1 MAHTARMLA
10 LLAALE
16 IPQLLRDLA
25 VVLAVAGVVSV
36 VFQRLGQPVVLG
48 YLLAGALLGPYIP
61 VPIYVRDEASL
72 RELSELGVTLV
83 VFGIGLEFSL
93 SRLRGLGAGALL
105 LVVVEMGVQ
114 LLLGSAIGRAMG
126 LDPRGGL
133 FLGTLVAISS
143 TMLVQRLVSQSG
155 VDGRLRTLVLG
166 LLVVEDLGAILLL
179 ALLSAF
185 GSGAEAGWD
194 ELGATCLRLFVF
206 LASVVALGAWLV
218 PPAAKAV
225 LKLQRRET
233 TTMAALGWCLVLAL
247 VASSAGFSPALGAFL
262 AGSILAQAGAGHEV
276 EARIEGVRDL
286 FAGVFFVT
294 VGMLVDPDLL
304 QAHWG
309 LVLGIAALVLCGK
322 FVGVFLGALVAGADR
337 PVAVRAALACGQ
349 IGELNFVVAGLGVA
363 GGFLPSYYSSAA
375 VGACAVCAFV
385 APLLLQRADK
395 VALALDRAVPQRLDI
410 LTKVYASWLAE
421 LRGSG
426 ARGKRFAVLQ
436 AALSPLFVSTALL
449 SILLGAA
456 GFLWDHGTPWIARAT
471 GLGPTGSAIVLLVL
485 VALPAAS
492 LTWRLQNHARRVA
505 GMLSDA
511 ILPRVVGRMDAA
523 ATPRRALAAMAHALL
538 LFAAGLPVLVLSA
551 HFLPALASP
560 LVLALL
566 FVVVSLV
573 AWRAATQL
581 VSHVR
586 ASAEVIAEALGLGL
600 SVEELERQLQA
611 LLPGIGRIAV
621 ARVPSGA
628 DCVGRSLAELQLQS
642 ATGAEVLAAARG
654 KATQALPDDGR
665 VLAADDLLALGGSP
679 DAVQAAL
686 RLLQSTST
694 PSTPK

>member
-1 MAHTARMLA
+1 MAHTASMPT

-25 VVLAVAGVVSV
+25 LVLAVAGVVSV

-61 VPIYVRDEASL
+61 VPLYVRDEASL

-93 SRLRGLGAGALL
+93 SRLRGLGAGAVL

-133 FLGTLVAISS
+133 FLGTLVAVSS
-143 TMLVQRLVSQSG
+143 TMLVQRLVGHAG
-155 VDGRLRTLVLG
+155 VDGRLRALVLG

-194 ELGATCLRLFVF
+194 ELGATSLRLLVF
-206 LASVVALGAWLV
+206 LASVIALGVWLV

-225 LKLQRRET
+225 LQLGRRET

-262 AGSILAQAGAGHEV
+262 AGSILAQAGASHEV

-294 VGMLVDPDLL
+294 VGMLVDPDQL

-309 LVLGIAALVLCGK
+309 LVLGLAALVLVGK
-322 FVGVFLGALVAGADR
+322 FVGVFLGSLVAGADR

-363 GGFLPSYYSSAA
+363 GGFLPEYYSSAA

-385 APLLLQRADK
+385 APLALQRADRI
-395 VALALDRAVPQRLDI
+395 ALVLDRFVLQRLDI
-410 LTKVYASWLAE
+410 LTKLYASWLAE
-421 LRGSG
+421 LRGPV
-426 ARGKRFAVLQ
+426 ARGQRYAVLQ
-436 AALSPLFVSTALL
+436 AALSPLVVSIALL
-449 SILLGAA
+449 SMLLGAA

-471 GLGPTGSAIVLLVL
+471 GLGPTGSAVVLLLL
-485 VALPAAS
+485 VALPAGS
-492 LTWRLQNHARRVA
+492 LAWRMERHARGVA
-505 GMLSDA
+505 GLLADA

-538 LFAAGLPVLVLSA
+538 LLASALPVLVVSA

-560 LVLALL
+560 LVLFLL
-566 FVVVSLV
+566 LLVVTLV

-586 ASAEVIAEALGLGL
+586 ASAAVIAEALGLGL
-600 SVEELERQLQA
+600 PADELERQLQV
-611 LLPGIGRIAV
+611 LLPGIGKLV
-621 ARVPSGA
+621 VVRVPAGA
-628 DCVGRSLAELQLQS
+628 DCIGRSFAELQLQS
-642 ATGAEVLAAARG
+642 ATGAEVLAVARG
-654 KATQALPDDGR
+654 RTTQALPGEEH

-679 DAVQAAL
+679 DAVQGAT
-686 RLLQSTST
+686 RLLHSTST
-694 PSTPK
+694 PSMPK

>member
-1 MAHTARMLA
+1 MT
-10 LLAALE
+10 LLSASME

-48 YLLAGALLGPYIP
+48 YLLAGAMLGPYIP
-61 VPIYVRDEASL
+61 VPLYVRDEASL

-93 SRLRGLGAGALL
+93 SRLRGLGLGAVL
-105 LVVVEMGVQ
+105 LVVVEMGTQ

-143 TMLVQRLVSQSG
+143 TMLVQRLVGQAG
-155 VDGRLRTLVLG
+155 VDARLRALVLG

-194 ELGATCLRLFVF
+194 ELGSTSLRLVVF
-206 LASVVALGAWLV
+206 LASVIALGAWLV

-225 LKLQRRET
+225 LRLGRRET
-233 TTMAALGWCLVLAL
+233 TTMAALGFCLVLAL

-262 AGSILAQAGAGHEV
+262 AGSILAQADASHEV

-294 VGMLVDPDLL
+294 VGMLVDPDQL

-309 LVLGIAALVLCGK
+309 LVLGLAALVLVGK
-322 FVGVFLGALVAGADR
+322 FVGVFIGALVAGADR

-363 GGFLPSYYSSAA
+363 GGFLPAHYASTA
-375 VGACAVCAFV
+375 VGACALCAFV
-385 APLLLQRADK
+385 APLALQQADR
-395 VALALDRAVPQRLDI
+395 VALALDRILPQRLDI

-426 ARGKRFAVLQ
+426 GRPRRYAVLQ
-436 AALSPLFVSTALL
+436 SALSPLVVTTALL

-471 GLGPTGSAIVLLVL
+471 GLGSAGSAVVLLAL
-485 VALPAAS
+485 VALPAGS
-492 LTWRLQNHARRVA
+492 LAWRTELHARRVA
-505 GMLSDA
+505 GLVADA
-511 ILPRVVGRMDAA
+511 ILPRVAGRMDAA
-523 ATPRRALAAMAHALL
+523 ATPRRALGAMAHALL
-538 LFAAGLPVLVLSA
+538 LLASALPVLVVSA

-560 LVLALL
+560 VVLALL
-566 FVVVSLV
+566 FLVVALV

-581 VSHVR
+581 ASHVR

-600 SVEELERQLQA
+600 PPHELERQLQA
-611 LLPGIGRIAV
+611 LLPGIGKLAV
-621 ARVPSGA
+621 VCVPEEA
-628 DCVGRSLAELQLQS
+628 DCIGRDLAQLQLQS
-642 ATGAEVLAAARG
+642 STGAEVLACARAG
-654 KATQALPDDGR
+654 KTRALPGDDL
-665 VLAADDLLALGGSP
+665 VLAAGDLLALGGSP
-679 DAVQAAL
+679 DAVRAAT
-686 RLLQSTST
+686 RLVHSTST
-694 PSTPK
+694 PSMPK